1 MRVLSE
7 WGLGGALALTD
18 VADLFVIADV
28 LSFGTC
34 VDIACANG
42 ARVHPFPIGDRQ
54 AAHAE
59 AGRLGAVLAGRR
71 SDPDAGYTLSAS
83 TLRTIPAGTRLLLS
97 SANGSRIAFS
107 MQGRPLLAGCL
118 RNASAVAEET
128 RNMAQGGTVAV
139 IPAGERWPDGGLR
152 PAIEDLIGAGA
163 IIAALGGDVSAEAR
177 VAREAFLS
185 AKPRLSETL
194 YGSVSGIGL
203 VGKGFPQD
211 VEIAAELDMSA
222 CAPVLVE
229 GAFVAAG

>member
-7 WGLGGALALTD
+7 WGLGGALALAD
-18 VADLFVIADV
+18 VADVFVIVDV

-42 ARVHPFPIGDRQ
+42 ARVHPFPIDDRQ

-71 SDPDAGYTLSAS
+71 SDPGAEYTLSAS
-83 TLRTIPAGTRLLLS
+83 TLRTIPAGARLLLPS
-97 SANGSRIAFS
+97 PNGSRIAFS

-118 RNASAVAEET
+118 RNASAVAEEA

-163 IIAALGGDVSAEAR
+163 IVAALGGDVSAEAR